1 MQFFFFFYSRFVGD
15 LLQFII
21 QGNTDGSPFVFLYFA
36 LISMANLSAQRLIC
50 KRDIWVVPL
59 EIQYCQ
65 VSPCSLMN
73 FLFVLYDERQKEGTL
88 LYYGAS
94 SRADFSVFLM
104 SACQFLA
111 LFFFFLLQNIRWNL
125 LGINLPKIQDVI
137 FAVRQR
143 PLPACFTWWTA
154 ILVVVSVNRLARTD
168 CRSVSSAI
176 WLHFWL
182 QVSTR
187 RRCVCSGRPCWLA
200 PVCRRQC

>member
-1 MQFFFFFYSRFVGD
+1 MVHLLCFYTLHWSPWQTCQPSDSYVKGTFEWCHWRSNIAKFLHAASWIFYSYCTMWGRKKGRCC
-15 LLQFII
+15 I
-21 QGNTDGSPFVFLYFA
+21 T
-36 LISMANLSAQRLIC
+36 
-50 KRDIWVVPL
+50 VPL
-59 EIQYCQ
+59 
-65 VSPCSLMN
+65 V
-73 FLFVLYDERQKEGTL
+73 VLI
-88 LYYGAS
+88 
-94 SRADFSVFLM
+94 FSVFLM